1 MASQSMADYL
11 KTAGWLVLVGWW
23 LTPIISL
30 LVNKLFAYLFSDVS
44 RKFRNLETITVPDLK
59 QALSDVLD
67 QRMRRSVEGKGSR
80 DDLKTLAKLEED
92 LKSAFYEAQDIMDIV
107 DYHRAEEEAVGHASS
122 WVQQRLAAAGACIAL
137 CFRRSWVWLWPW
149 IDVTRGRAA
158 ALRRFIIH
166 GLLSK
171 MHNAIQTARAMLQ
184 QCAQCLCHQHLLP
197 VSVQTPDS
205 GSRGSMVGQ
214 GTSSLTPPTA
224 LEATA
229 GVAEELDGPK
239 PPLLKLLA
247 KKLEEEKKEAEK
259 GAPWRCIRQ
268 CFQSM
273 LILSANAIAF
283 LHFYRDWSYEV
294 VGIESNQSDGI
305 AVYYFFPPFGASS
318 LSKRIEH
325 IENILDDSKKSY
337 LLDQQSS
344 RSEIP
349 NKGQTSSSSNE
360 RSGSEITSKDT
371 KKESSRRQE
380 QIDDWYRKIERK
392 VFGRD
397 KECEHICEMFRERS
411 DSYGT
416 ASSSSCKPYSVFG
429 IHGIA
434 GSGKSTLAN
443 YICDHEKKA
452 EDKHFNLIMFSH
464 VSVTFRVEKIF
475 RDMLREIT
483 GIQSDKDIES
493 LGKELME
500 KLKGRRFLLVLD
512 DLWVKGE
519 NQKEREI
526 LLDAL
531 GAGENGSVILVTAQ
545 KEDAAKALGAREK
558 EQMLMPDLEEEEY
571 LSLFM
576 HHALQ
581 GTVDDAGRFEWF
593 GRTIAKKLQRSPIAA
608 VAVGRRLQIE
618 KNINF
623 WKDTAEN
630 HDVLN
635 DTMGALWWSY
645 QQLCGDTRRCFQYCS
660 VFPKGYRLKRDELV
674 RIWIAQGFINTTS
687 NGTEELEDVAQWY
700 LEELLRFSFLQAN
713 DYDKERFTIHD
724 LLHELAERA
733 AGSDFFRIDD
743 LSGLPAKDILLG
755 VRHLFVGSQNV
766 AQAAQTVEKNLDL
779 GNLRTLIIDETN
791 TSTNR
796 KQRRHDLEKTFDR
809 LFKRLRKLRVLIIRL
824 GSNPEE
830 LSFPGSIEQMKHLR
844 YLVCR
849 SLNNYDGTLILPSIF
864 NKFYQMH
871 AMFFYLGTSVSYPHG
886 MGNLIRMR
894 HIQHVFPNIG
904 RMTSLQ
910 TMHYFSVKKEQ
921 GYELKQLKH
930 LNKLRGHLEIF
941 GLGNVG
947 SKEEAFEANLAS
959 KKRVTDLELY
969 FFDGRT
975 KNPDIEAEVLEGLC
989 PPKELQALTIR
1000 GYRGSRYPSWML
1012 SGQQHPDAPK
1022 HLRRLELMHCSSP
1035 LASFPEDSELF
1046 MHLHELFIR
1055 GWEQDS
1061 FPENMQRLVSLQILD
1076 IVGCGH
1082 SKSTMVLGP
1091 TLPRSLRKILIYES
1105 NLVLEN
1111 MEHLV
1116 SLESLDIHG
1125 CDKMEVLPTLPQSL
1139 KKIGI
1144 SQCNVLSR
1152 TCQEEGHENWQKIQ
1166 HIGRRYISSAEKET
1180 IVE

>member
-294 VGIESNQSDGI
+294 VGIESNQRGGI
-305 AVYYFFPPFGASS
+305 AAYYFFPPFGTDS

-325 IENILDDSKKSY
+325 IETILDDSKKSN
-337 LLDQQSS
+337 LSNQQSS
-344 RSEIP
+344 SSEIP
-349 NKGQTSSSSNE
+349 NKDINNE
-360 RSGSEITSKDT
+360 RSSSECTAKDT
-371 KKESSRRQE
+371 KKESSSKQE
-380 QIDDWYRKIERK
+380 QIDDLYRKIERK

-397 KECEHICEMFRERS
+397 KDLERICKMFRKRS
-411 DSYGT
+411 DPYGT
-416 ASSSSCKPYSVFG
+416 ASSSRSKPYSVFG
-429 IHGIA
+429 IYGIA

-452 EDKHFNLIMFSH
+452 EDKHFDLIMFSH
-464 VSVTFRVEKIF
+464 VSVTFRLEKIF

-483 GIQSDKDIES
+483 KDQQSDNKDIGS
-493 LGKELME
+493 QGKELKE

-512 DLWVKGE
+512 DLWVKRE

-526 LLDAL
+526 LLNAL
-531 GAGENGSVILVTAQ
+531 RDGKNGSIILVTAQ
-545 KEDAAKALGAREK
+545 RKDAAVTLGAQEK
-558 EQMLMPDLEEEEY
+558 DQMLIPDLKEEEY

-581 GTVDDAGRFEWF
+581 GTVDDDGRFEMA
-593 GRTIAKKLQRSPIAA
+593 GRIIAKKLRSSPIAA
-608 VAVGRRLQIE
+608 VTVGRRLQAE
-618 KNINF
+618 KNIEF
-623 WKDTAEN
+623 WKITANAKE
-630 HDVLN
+630 LKE
-635 DTMGALWWSY
+635 TMGALWWSY
-645 QQLCGDTRRCFQYCS
+645 QQLGVDTRRCFQYCS
-660 VFPKGYRLKRDELV
+660 TFPKGYILERYNLV
-674 RIWIAQGFINTTS
+674 RMWIAQGFVNAAGS
-687 NGTEELEDVAQWY
+687 NETEELEDVGMRYFQ
-700 LEELLRFSFLQAN
+700 ELLQFSFLQVRN
-713 DYDKERFTIHD
+713 TWNTEEFTIHD
-724 LLHELAERA
+724 LLHNLAEIV
-733 AGSDFFRIDD
+733 AGSDYFRIDG
-743 LSGLPAKDILLG
+743 LSVLPAKDIPRG
-755 VRHLFVGSQNV
+755 VCHLFIGSNN
-766 AQAAQTVEKNLDL
+766 AAQDAQTAAEKNLDL
-779 GNLRTLIIDETN
+779 GNLRTLVIDETYSR
-791 TSTNR
+791 STNGE
-796 KQRRHDLEKTFDR
+796 QRRHDLDIIFER
-809 LFKRLRKLRVLIIRL
+809 LFRKLRKLRVLIIRL
-824 GSNPEE
+824 GSDPGE
-830 LSFPGSIEQMKHLR
+830 LSLAASIDQMKHLR
-844 YLVCR
+844 YFGFDCP
-849 SLNNYDGTLILPSIF
+849 SAFGAKLILPSTF
-864 NKFYQMH
+864 SKLYQMQTI
-871 AMFFYLGTSVSYPHG
+871 FFDPKDVSYPEG
-886 MGNLIRMR
+886 MANPIRLR
-894 HIQHVFPNIG
+894 YIRGRILGCLSGFPNVG

-910 TMHYFSVKKEQ
+910 TMDGNFIVNKER
-921 GYELKQLKH
+921 GYELKRLEQ
-930 LNKLRGHLEIF
+930 LNKLRGCLEIY

-947 SKEEAFEANLAS
+947 SKEEAIKADLAR
-959 KKRVTDLELY
+959 KKRL
-969 FFDGRT
+969 T
-975 KNPDIEAEVLEGLC
+975 KLTLSFGGWGFGTRNHPDMEAEILEGLC
-989 PPKELQALTIR
+989 PPKDLQALIIED
-1000 GYRGSRYPSWML
+1000 YRGSRYPSWML
-1012 SGQQHPDAPK
+1012 SGQKHPDAPK
-1022 HLRRLELMHCSSP
+1022 HLRRLEWDRL
-1035 LASFPEDSELF
+1035 
-1046 MHLHELFIR
+1046 
-1055 GWEQDS
+1055 
-1061 FPENMQRLVSLQILD
+1061 PENMERLVSLQ
-1076 IVGCGH
+1076 
-1082 SKSTMVLGP
+1082 
-1091 TLPRSLRKILIYES
+1091 
-1105 NLVLEN
+1105 
-1111 MEHLV
+1111 
-1116 SLESLDIHG
+1116 SLEIYD

-1139 KKIGI
+1139 KQIKIYY
-1144 SQCNVLSR
+1144 CDVLSR

-1166 HIGRRYISSAEKET
+1166 HIGRRTILSHEKHT
-1180 IVE
+1180 RVGW

>member
-1 MASQSMADYL
+1 
-11 KTAGWLVLVGWW
+11 
-23 LTPIISL
+23 
-30 LVNKLFAYLFSDVS
+30 
-44 RKFRNLETITVPDLK
+44 
-59 QALSDVLD
+59 
-67 QRMRRSVEGKGSR
+67 
-80 DDLKTLAKLEED
+80 
-92 LKSAFYEAQDIMDIV
+92 
-107 DYHRAEEEAVGHASS
+107 
-122 WVQQRLAAAGACIAL
+122 
-137 CFRRSWVWLWPW
+137 
-149 IDVTRGRAA
+149 
-158 ALRRFIIH
+158 
-166 GLLSK
+166 
-171 MHNAIQTARAMLQ
+171 
-184 QCAQCLCHQHLLP
+184 
-197 VSVQTPDS
+197 
-205 GSRGSMVGQ
+205 
-214 GTSSLTPPTA
+214 
-224 LEATA
+224 
-229 GVAEELDGPK
+229 
-239 PPLLKLLA
+239 
-247 KKLEEEKKEAEK
+247 
-259 GAPWRCIRQ
+259 
-268 CFQSM
+268 
-273 LILSANAIAF
+273 
-283 LHFYRDWSYEV
+283 
-294 VGIESNQSDGI
+294 
-305 AVYYFFPPFGASS
+305 
-318 LSKRIEH
+318 
-325 IENILDDSKKSY
+325 
-337 LLDQQSS
+337 
-344 RSEIP
+344 
-349 NKGQTSSSSNE
+349 
-360 RSGSEITSKDT
+360 
-371 KKESSRRQE
+371 
-380 QIDDWYRKIERK
+380 
-392 VFGRD
+392 
-397 KECEHICEMFRERS
+397 MFRERS
-411 DSYGT
+411 DYYGT

-674 RIWIAQGFINTTS
+674 SHLDSTR
-687 NGTEELEDVAQWY
+687 VY
-700 LEELLRFSFLQAN
+700 
-713 DYDKERFTIHD
+713 KHHKFTIHD

-830 LSFPGSIEQMKHLR
+830 LSFPGSIEQMKHLC
-844 YLVCR
+844 YLVCS

-1082 SKSTMVLGP
+1082 SKSTM
-1091 TLPRSLRKILIYES
+1091 
-1105 NLVLEN
+1105 
-1111 MEHLV
+1111 
-1116 SLESLDIHG
+1116 
-1125 CDKMEVLPTLPQSL
+1125 MEVLPTLPQSL

-1166 HIGRRYISSAEKET
+1166 HIGRRDSGAFILLNLSFFFVHDVHMHASSLCPAGH
-1180 IVE
+1180 VSGGLR